1 MAGLHTEIRLLN
13 YIYAHNKMPSG
24 FSTIHLFSTRTVCG
38 TCKNCIDQVRTYFAP
53 KNIGVKYYSLQ
64 SEKTIVLENLYDDEE
79 CRIIDIINN
88 YEYLIMAIDTTPSQV
103 ATNALQAIPFG
114 SIIGGPL
121 KACIEAQAM
130 AAQTSWQFIQEVG
143 LNTDPNTGQKEA
155 VNVSFQ
161 FMQNGHMVQLNVP
174 LLTIVPIP
182 YIAIHDIDIN
192 FKANISASS
201 SSVSEQSSSS
211 ALDVGAEASIGAK
224 WGPFHMDAKMKA
236 NYSSKKDS
244 KATQESKYSVE
255 YTMDVAV
262 KAGQDSMPAGLAKVL
277 ELLGSA
283 LDVSDPEGTL
293 EVSARKLVLSKD
305 KEGKAIPVS
314 LIATYKNGK
323 GIFESEAI
331 GLFTKSN
338 DKLEPVDIKTANI
351 EKNPQDDSVVYV
363 FPEANNYIVKAGNK
377 TIEIKIEDAG
387 EA

>member
-1 MAGLHTEIRLLN
+1 
-13 YIYAHNKMPSG
+13 
-24 FSTIHLFSTRTVCG
+24 
-38 TCKNCIDQVRTYFAP
+38 
-53 KNIGVKYYSLQ
+53 
-64 SEKTIVLENLYDDEE
+64 
-79 CRIIDIINN
+79 
-88 YEYLIMAIDTTPSQV
+88 MAIDTTPSQV

-143 LNTDPNTGQKEA
+143 LNTNPDTGQKEA

-161 FMQNGHMVQLNVP
+161 FVQNGRVVQLNVP

-224 WGPFHMDAKMKA
+224 WGPFHMDAKMNA
-236 NYSSKKDS
+236 SYSSKKDS

-293 EVSARKLVLSKD
+293 EVSARELTLSDEKD
-305 KEGKAIPVS
+305 AKVT
-314 LIATYKNGK
+314 LIATYKNNK
-323 GIFESEAI
+323 GIFEP
-331 GLFTKSN
+331 KS
-338 DKLEPVDIKTANI
+338 IKINGVTGK
-351 EKNPQDDSVVYV
+351 ESDDSVI
-363 FPEANNYIVKAGNK
+363 FELNEAKTYTVTAGKKTVEVEVKKAETK
-377 TIEIKIEDAG
+377 TATDTQN
-387 EA
+387 

>member
-1 MAGLHTEIRLLN
+1 
-13 YIYAHNKMPSG
+13 
-24 FSTIHLFSTRTVCG
+24 
-38 TCKNCIDQVRTYFAP
+38 
-53 KNIGVKYYSLQ
+53 
-64 SEKTIVLENLYDDEE
+64 
-79 CRIIDIINN
+79 
-88 YEYLIMAIDTTPSQV
+88 MAIDTTPSQV

-323 GIFESEAI
+323 GIFESETI

>member
-1 MAGLHTEIRLLN
+1 
-13 YIYAHNKMPSG
+13 
-24 FSTIHLFSTRTVCG
+24 
-38 TCKNCIDQVRTYFAP
+38 
-53 KNIGVKYYSLQ
+53 
-64 SEKTIVLENLYDDEE
+64 
-79 CRIIDIINN
+79 
-88 YEYLIMAIDTTPSQV
+88 MAIDTTPSQV
-103 ATNALQAIPFG
+103 ATSALQAIPFG
-114 SIIGGPL
+114 SMIGGPL
-121 KACIEAQAM
+121 NACIEAQAM

-143 LNTDPNTGQKEA
+143 LNTNPDTGQKEA

-161 FMQNGHMVQLNVP
+161 FVQNGRVVQLNVP

-224 WGPFHMDAKMKA
+224 WGPFHMDAKMNA
-236 NYSSKKDS
+236 SYSSKKDS

-293 EVSARKLVLSKD
+293 EVSARELTLSDEKD
-305 KEGKAIPVS
+305 AKVT
-314 LIATYKNGK
+314 LIATYKNNK
-323 GIFESEAI
+323 GIFEP
-331 GLFTKSN
+331 KS
-338 DKLEPVDIKTANI
+338 IKVSGVTGK
-351 EKNPQDDSVVYV
+351 ESDDSVI
-363 FPEANNYIVKAGNK
+363 FELNEAKTYTVTAGKKTVEVEVKKAETK
-377 TIEIKIEDAG
+377 TATDTQN
-387 EA
+387 

>member
-1 MAGLHTEIRLLN
+1 
-13 YIYAHNKMPSG
+13 
-24 FSTIHLFSTRTVCG
+24 
-38 TCKNCIDQVRTYFAP
+38 
-53 KNIGVKYYSLQ
+53 
-64 SEKTIVLENLYDDEE
+64 
-79 CRIIDIINN
+79 
-88 YEYLIMAIDTTPSQV
+88 MAIDTTPSQV

-143 LNTDPNTGQKEA
+143 LNTDPNTGKKEA
-155 VNVSFQ
+155 VNVSFE
-161 FMQNGHMVQLNVP
+161 FLQNGHMVQLNVP

-305 KEGKAIPVS
+305 KEGNAIPVS

>member
-1 MAGLHTEIRLLN
+1 MA
-13 YIYAHNKMPSG
+13 
-24 FSTIHLFSTRTVCG
+24 
-38 TCKNCIDQVRTYFAP
+38 
-53 KNIGVKYYSLQ
+53 
-64 SEKTIVLENLYDDEE
+64 
-79 CRIIDIINN
+79 
-88 YEYLIMAIDTTPSQV
+88 AIDTTPSQV

-143 LNTDPNTGQKEA
+143 LNTDPKTGQKEA

-161 FMQNGHMVQLNVP
+161 FMQNGRMVQLNVP

-211 ALDVGAEASIGAK
+211 ALDAGAEVTAGLK
-224 WGPFHMDAKMKA
+224 VGPFHMDAKMNA

-305 KEGKAIPVS
+305 KEGNAIPVS

-338 DKLEPVDIKTANI
+338 DNLESVDIKTTKI

-363 FPEANNYIVKAGNK
+363 FSEANNYIVKAGNK
-377 TIEIKIEDAG
+377 TIEIKIEDAD

>member
-1 MAGLHTEIRLLN
+1 MT
-13 YIYAHNKMPSG
+13 
-24 FSTIHLFSTRTVCG
+24 
-38 TCKNCIDQVRTYFAP
+38 
-53 KNIGVKYYSLQ
+53 
-64 SEKTIVLENLYDDEE
+64 
-79 CRIIDIINN
+79 
-88 YEYLIMAIDTTPSQV
+88 AIDTTPSQV

-143 LNTDPNTGQKEA
+143 LNTDPNTGKKEA
-155 VNVSFQ
+155 VNVSFE
-161 FMQNGHMVQLNVP
+161 FLQNGRMVQLNVP

-211 ALDVGAEASIGAK
+211 ALDASAEVTAGLK
-224 WGPFHMDAKMKA
+224 VGPFHMDAKMNA

>member
-1 MAGLHTEIRLLN
+1 
-13 YIYAHNKMPSG
+13 
-24 FSTIHLFSTRTVCG
+24 
-38 TCKNCIDQVRTYFAP
+38 
-53 KNIGVKYYSLQ
+53 
-64 SEKTIVLENLYDDEE
+64 
-79 CRIIDIINN
+79 
-88 YEYLIMAIDTTPSQV
+88 MAIDTTPSQV

-143 LNTDPNTGQKEA
+143 LNTDPKTGLKEA

-161 FMQNGHMVQLNVP
+161 FMQNGRMVQLNVP

-211 ALDVGAEASIGAK
+211 ALDAGAEVTAGLK
-224 WGPFHMDAKMKA
+224 VGPFHMDAKMNA

-305 KEGKAIPVS
+305 KEGNAIPVS

-338 DKLEPVDIKTANI
+338 DNLESVDIKTTKI

-363 FPEANNYIVKAGNK
+363 FSEANNYIVKAGNK
-377 TIEIKIEDAG
+377 TIEIKIEDAD

>member
-1 MAGLHTEIRLLN
+1 
-13 YIYAHNKMPSG
+13 
-24 FSTIHLFSTRTVCG
+24 
-38 TCKNCIDQVRTYFAP
+38 
-53 KNIGVKYYSLQ
+53 
-64 SEKTIVLENLYDDEE
+64 
-79 CRIIDIINN
+79 
-88 YEYLIMAIDTTPSQV
+88 MAIDTTPSQV

-143 LNTDPNTGQKEA
+143 LNTDPNTGKKEA
-155 VNVSFQ
+155 VNVSFE
-161 FMQNGHMVQLNVP
+161 FLQNGRMVQLNVP

-277 ELLGSA
+277 ELLGNT

>member
-1 MAGLHTEIRLLN
+1 
-13 YIYAHNKMPSG
+13 
-24 FSTIHLFSTRTVCG
+24 
-38 TCKNCIDQVRTYFAP
+38 
-53 KNIGVKYYSLQ
+53 
-64 SEKTIVLENLYDDEE
+64 
-79 CRIIDIINN
+79 
-88 YEYLIMAIDTTPSQV
+88 MAIDTTPSQV
-103 ATNALQAIPFG
+103 ATSALQAIPFG
-114 SIIGGPL
+114 SMIGGPL

-143 LNTDPNTGQKEA
+143 LNTDPNTGKKEA
-155 VNVSFQ
+155 VNVSFE
-161 FMQNGHMVQLNVP
+161 FLQNGRMVQLNVP

-211 ALDVGAEASIGAK
+211 ALDAGAEVTAGLK
-224 WGPFHMDAKMKA
+224 VGPFHMDAKMNA

-305 KEGKAIPVS
+305 MEGKAIPVS

>member
-1 MAGLHTEIRLLN
+1 
-13 YIYAHNKMPSG
+13 
-24 FSTIHLFSTRTVCG
+24 
-38 TCKNCIDQVRTYFAP
+38 
-53 KNIGVKYYSLQ
+53 
-64 SEKTIVLENLYDDEE
+64 
-79 CRIIDIINN
+79 
-88 YEYLIMAIDTTPSQV
+88 MAIDTTPSQV

-161 FMQNGHMVQLNVP
+161 FMQNGHVVQLNVP

-351 EKNPQDDSVVYV
+351 DKNPQDDSVVYV

>member
-1 MAGLHTEIRLLN
+1 
-13 YIYAHNKMPSG
+13 
-24 FSTIHLFSTRTVCG
+24 
-38 TCKNCIDQVRTYFAP
+38 
-53 KNIGVKYYSLQ
+53 
-64 SEKTIVLENLYDDEE
+64 
-79 CRIIDIINN
+79 
-88 YEYLIMAIDTTPSQV
+88 MAIDTTPSQV

-277 ELLGSA
+277 ELLGNT
-283 LDVSDPEGTL
+283 LDVSDPDGTL
-293 EVSARKLVLSKD
+293 EVSARELTLTD
-305 KEGKAIPVS
+305 GKAT
-314 LIATYKNGK
+314 LIATNKNSK
-323 GIFESEAI
+323 GIFEPES
-331 GLFTKSN
+331 
-338 DKLEPVDIKTANI
+338 IKIDGVTG
-351 EKNPQDDSVVYV
+351 KVSDDSVV
-363 FPEANNYIVKAGNK
+363 FELKEAKTYTVIAGKKKVSVDVQNVKPDTK
-377 TIEIKIEDAG
+377 TDTTKP
-387 EA
+387 

>member
-1 MAGLHTEIRLLN
+1 
-13 YIYAHNKMPSG
+13 
-24 FSTIHLFSTRTVCG
+24 
-38 TCKNCIDQVRTYFAP
+38 
-53 KNIGVKYYSLQ
+53 
-64 SEKTIVLENLYDDEE
+64 
-79 CRIIDIINN
+79 
-88 YEYLIMAIDTTPSQV
+88 MAIDTTPSQV

-143 LNTDPNTGQKEA
+143 LNTNPDTGQKEA

-161 FMQNGHMVQLNVP
+161 FVQNGRVVQLNVP

-224 WGPFHMDAKMKA
+224 WGAFHMDAKMKA

-305 KEGKAIPVS
+305 KEGNSIPVS

>member
-1 MAGLHTEIRLLN
+1 
-13 YIYAHNKMPSG
+13 
-24 FSTIHLFSTRTVCG
+24 
-38 TCKNCIDQVRTYFAP
+38 
-53 KNIGVKYYSLQ
+53 
-64 SEKTIVLENLYDDEE
+64 
-79 CRIIDIINN
+79 
-88 YEYLIMAIDTTPSQV
+88 MAIDTTPSQV
-103 ATNALQAIPFG
+103 ATSALQAIPFG

-305 KEGKAIPVS
+305 KEGNSIPVS

>member
-1 MAGLHTEIRLLN
+1 
-13 YIYAHNKMPSG
+13 
-24 FSTIHLFSTRTVCG
+24 
-38 TCKNCIDQVRTYFAP
+38 
-53 KNIGVKYYSLQ
+53 
-64 SEKTIVLENLYDDEE
+64 
-79 CRIIDIINN
+79 
-88 YEYLIMAIDTTPSQV
+88 MAIDTTPSQV
-103 ATNALQAIPFG
+103 ATSALQAIPFG
-114 SIIGGPL
+114 SMIGGPL

-143 LNTDPNTGQKEA
+143 LNTDPNTGKKEA
-155 VNVSFQ
+155 VNVSFE
-161 FMQNGHMVQLNVP
+161 FLQNGRMVQLNVP

-211 ALDVGAEASIGAK
+211 ALDAGAEVTAGLK
-224 WGPFHMDAKMKA
+224 VGPFHMDAKMNA